1 MGMHI
6 DKPGRQHAPLPVNH
20 LLRRQVQRRG
30 HIYNPIAL
38 HRHVAAKLW
47 SAAAVND
54 RDVFEKPVNFHR
66 NYSLSTLPTSKPFTR
81 RKNSGKL
88 RKNQIKL

>member
-20 LLRRQVQRRG
+20 LLHRQVQRRG

-38 HRHVAAKLW
+38 HRHVAVILR

-54 RDVFEKPVNFHR
+54 RDVFEKPVNFHL
-66 NYSLSTLPTSKPFTR
+66 NDSLSTLSTS
-81 RKNSGKL
+81 
-88 RKNQIKL
+88 